1 MRTLLLLR
9 GAPGSGKSTWI
20 KENNLENYTLEV
32 DLFRNLISNPVLGL
46 DGNFKI
52 TQANDKKAWGLLLE
66 ALENRMKCGDFTI
79 IDATHSNENMFLK
92 YKGLLDKYRYRAY
105 YKEFDV
111 ELDELLHRN
120 EIRPTHKQIPV
131 NDVHRTNALIKHT
144 KPQTFIKKIDDISE
158 IINYWTEDL
167 TDKYDNIKIIGD
179 IHGSY
184 TVLKEAIGTKLD
196 DKTKYIFTGDL
207 LDRGIENKEV
217 LDFMLSIYKK
227 TNVVFIEGNH
237 DVHLRNW
244 SLDSWELSKKGTPIK
259 PREFV
264 YHTLPQILG
273 QKEKSEFEIE
283 INNDKCYT
291 INGKNTKFPVWIMRD
306 ENNEELIIKKPY
318 VKYKNNNVYLKPQK
332 YSKIEIDTGIS
343 TITVD
348 EEQLKSQVRE
358 LTRRLRLAYAFE
370 FHGKKYFV
378 NHGGISSL
386 PMMTTIS
393 GSQLTFGVGTYDDQ
407 IDEIWEENYQKGKT
421 QDYIQVHGH
430 RKTNSTE
437 HSISLEDV
445 VEYGGNLV
453 VLDIDENGYER
464 KLYKN
469 EVYNLPAEN
478 STTTRK
484 TWIEDTENEL
494 TNTLIHDKYIKAKLL
509 DNNLMS
515 LNFTETAFKK
525 KKWND
530 KTITA
535 RGLFVDTTTGD
546 IKIRSY
552 NKFFNL
558 HENQNTSLKRLAK
571 TLKFPIKAYD
581 KYNGFLGIASTVDG
595 EFTLAT
601 KSTTTGEYVDYFKEI
616 YNNLTDHEKEQ
627 LRTLSE
633 KYNCSFTFEVLHTD
647 DRHIIDFNE
656 NRLIILDAIRN
667 EYDIHGKN
675 IDPTFS
681 KQVLDELTITS
692 TFFSKKELVSTFNNL
707 TELLDYIKEHT
718 NDRTTE
724 GLVIEDQDGFMFKVK
739 YDYYTQLKRFRGLR
753 DMVKACYHSRHV
765 TQFGRDA
772 KDVAFIS
779 WCKKQPLDKLTQ
791 THIIDLFKEFEE
803 VM

>member
-20 KENNLENYTLEV
+20 KENKLEQYTLEA
-32 DLFRNLISNPVLGL
+32 DLFRNLISNPILGL

-52 TQANDKKAWGLLLE
+52 TQANDNTAWGLLFE
-66 ALENRMKCGDFTI
+66 ALETRMKRGDFTI
-79 IDATHSNENMFLK
+79 IDATHSNENMFVK

-120 EIRPTHKQIPV
+120 KTRPKHKQIPD
-131 NDVHRTNALIKHT
+131 NEIHRAHALIKHT
-144 KPQTFIKKIDDISE
+144 QPQTFIKKIDDITE

-184 TVLKEAIGTKLD
+184 SVLKEAIGTKLD
-196 DKTKYIFTGDL
+196 DKIKYIFTGDL
-207 LDRGIENKEV
+207 LDRGIQNKEV
-217 LDFMLSIYKK
+217 LDFILTIHKK
-227 TNVVFIEGNH
+227 PNVVFIEGNH
-237 DVHLRNW
+237 DAHLRNW

-259 PREFV
+259 PREFI

-273 QKEKSEFEIE
+273 QKEKSEFKIG
-283 INNDKCYT
+283 ILDDKYYT
-291 INGKNTKFPVWIMRD
+291 INGKNTKIPIWTMTD
-306 ENNEELIIKKPY
+306 ENNEKLIIEQPY
-318 VKYKNNNVYLKPQK
+318 LKYKNNTLWLKPQK
-332 YSKIEIDTGIS
+332 YSKTEIDTDVKV
-343 TITVD
+343 ITVD
-348 EEQLKSQVRE
+348 EEKLKSKVRE
-358 LTRRLRLAYAFE
+358 LTRRFRLAYAFE
-370 FHGKKYFV
+370 FHGNKYFV
-378 NHGGISSL
+378 NHSGISSL
-386 PMMTTIS
+386 PQMTTIS
-393 GSQLTFGVGTYDDQ
+393 GTELIFGVGTYDDQ
-407 IDEIWEENYQKGKT
+407 IDEIWEENYKQGKT
-421 QDYIQVHGH
+421 QGYIQVHGH

-453 VLDIDENGYER
+453 VLDINKNSYER

-469 EVYNLPAEN
+469 EVYKLPTEN
-478 STTTRK
+478 SSSTRK
-484 TWIEDTENEL
+484 TWIEDTENKL
-494 TNTLIHDKYIKAKLL
+494 TNILIHDKYIKAKLL
-509 DNNLMS
+509 DNTLMS
-515 LNFTETAFKK
+515 LNFTKSAFKK

-546 IKIRSY
+546 IRIRSY

-558 HENQNTSLKRLAK
+558 HENKNTSPKTLAK

-581 KYNGFLGIASTVDG
+581 KYNGFLGIASTVNG

-616 YNNLTDHEKEQ
+616 YNNLTDDEKEQ
-627 LRTLSE
+627 LQILSK

-647 DRHIIDFNE
+647 DRHIIDFSE
-656 NRLIILDAIRN
+656 NRLIILDAVKN

-675 IDPTFS
+675 IDPIFS

-707 TELLDYIKEHT
+707 NELLNYVKEHT

-724 GLVIEDQDGFMFKVK
+724 GLVIEDQSGFMFKVK
-739 YDYYTQLKRFRGLR
+739 YDYYTELKRFRGLR
-753 DMVKACYHSRHV
+753 DMVKANYHSRHV
-765 TQFGRDA
+765 TQFGRNA

-779 WCKKQPLDKLTQ
+779 WCKKQPLEKLTQ
-791 THIIDLFKEFEE
+791 THIIELFKEFELI
-803 VM
+803 

>member
-20 KENNLENYTLEV
+20 KENKLEQYTLEA
-32 DLFRNLISNPVLGL
+32 DLFRSLISNPILRL

-52 TQANDKKAWGLLLE
+52 TQNNDKKAWDLLFE
-66 ALENRMKCGDFTI
+66 ALETRMNRGDFTI
-79 IDATHSNENMFLK
+79 IDATHSNENMFVK

-105 YKEFDV
+105 YKEFDI

-120 EIRPTHKQIPV
+120 NTRPKHKQIPD
-131 NDVHRTNALIKHT
+131 NELHRAHALIKHT
-144 KPQTFIKKIDDISE
+144 QPQTFIKKIDDISE

-167 TDKYDNIKIIGD
+167 TDKYDNIKLIGD

-184 TVLKEAIGTKLD
+184 TVLKEAIGTELD

-217 LDFMLSIYKK
+217 LDFMLSIHKK
-227 TNVVFIEGNH
+227 PNVVFIEGNH
-237 DVHLRNW
+237 DAHLRNW

-259 PREFV
+259 PREFI

-273 QKEKSEFEIE
+273 QKEKSEFEIG
-283 INNDKCYT
+283 IIDDKYYT
-291 INGKNTKFPVWIMRD
+291 INGKNTKISVWTMTN
-306 ENNEELIIKKPY
+306 ENNEKLMIEQPY
-318 VKYKNNNVYLKPQK
+318 VKYKNNTLWLKPLK
-332 YSKIEIDTGIS
+332 YSNTEIDTGIK
-343 TITVD
+343 TTTVD
-348 EEQLKSQVRE
+348 EEKLKSKVRE
-358 LTRRLRLAYAFE
+358 LTRRFRLAYAFE
-370 FHGKKYFV
+370 FHGNKYFV

-386 PMMTTIS
+386 PQMTTIS
-393 GSQLTFGVGTYDDQ
+393 GIELTFGVGTYDDQ
-407 IDEIWEENYQKGKT
+407 IDEIWEENYKQGKT
-421 QDYIQVHGH
+421 QGYIQVHGH

-453 VLDIDENGYER
+453 VLDIDKNGYER

-469 EVYNLPAEN
+469 EIYKLPTEN
-478 STTTRK
+478 SPSSRK
-484 TWIEDTENEL
+484 TWIEDTQNEL
-494 TNTLIHDKYIKAKLL
+494 TNTLIHDKFIKAKLL
-509 DNNLMS
+509 DNDLMS
-515 LNFTETAFKK
+515 LNFTESAFKK

-558 HENQNTSLKRLAK
+558 HENKNTSPKTLSK

-581 KYNGFLGIASTVDG
+581 KYNGFLGIASTVNG

-616 YNNLTDHEKEQ
+616 YNNLTDNEKEQ
-627 LRTLSE
+627 LRNLSE
-633 KYNCSFTFEVLHTD
+633 KYKCSFTFEVLHTD
-647 DRHIIDFNE
+647 DRHIIDFSE
-656 NRLIILDAIRN
+656 NRLIILDAVKN

-675 IDPTFS
+675 IDPIFS

-707 TELLDYIKEHT
+707 NELLDYVKEHT

-724 GLVIEDQDGFMFKVK
+724 GLVIEDQNGFMFKVK
-739 YDYYTQLKRFRGLR
+739 YDYYTELKRFRGLR
-753 DMVKACYHSRHV
+753 DMVKANYHSRHV
-765 TQFGRDA
+765 TQFGRNA

-779 WCKKQPLDKLTQ
+779 WCKKQPLEKLTQ
-791 THIIDLFKEFEE
+791 THIIELFKEFELI
-803 VM
+803 

>member
-20 KENNLENYTLEV
+20 KENKLEQYTLEA
-32 DLFRNLISNPVLGL
+32 DLFRSLISNPLLGL

-52 TQANDKKAWGLLLE
+52 TQDNDKEAWDLLFE
-66 ALENRMKCGDFTI
+66 ALETRMKRGDFTI
-79 IDATHSNENMFLK
+79 IDATHSNENMFVK

-105 YKEFDV
+105 YKEFDIK
-111 ELDELLHRN
+111 LDELLHRN
-120 EIRPTHKQIPV
+120 NTRPTHKQIPD
-131 NDVHRTNALIKHT
+131 NEIHRAHALIKYT
-144 KPQTFIKKIDDISE
+144 QPQTFIKKIDDISE

-184 TVLKEAIGTKLD
+184 TVLKEAIGTTLD

-217 LDFMLSIYKK
+217 LDFMLSIHKK
-227 TNVVFIEGNH
+227 PNVVFIEGNH
-237 DVHLRNW
+237 DAHLRNW
-244 SLDSWELSKKGTPIK
+244 SVDSWELSKKGTPIK
-259 PREFV
+259 PREFI

-273 QKEKSEFEIE
+273 QKDKSEFEIGVTD
-283 INNDKCYT
+283 NKYYT
-291 INGKNTKFPVWIMRD
+291 INGKNTKIPVWTTTD
-306 ENNEELIIKKPY
+306 ENNEKLIIEQPY
-318 VKYKNNNVYLKPQK
+318 VKYKNNTVWLKPEK
-332 YSKIEIDTGIS
+332 YSKTEIDTGIKVT
-343 TITVD
+343 TID
-348 EEQLKSQVRE
+348 EENLKSQVRE

-378 NHGGISSL
+378 NHGGVSSL
-386 PMMTTIS
+386 PQMTTIS
-393 GSQLTFGVGTYDDQ
+393 GTQLIFGVGTYDDQ
-407 IDEIWEENYQKGKT
+407 IDEIWEENYMQGKT
-421 QDYIQVHGH
+421 QGYIQVHGH

-453 VLDIDENGYER
+453 VLDIDKNGYVR

-469 EVYNLPAEN
+469 EVYTLPSEN
-478 STTTRK
+478 STSTRK

-494 TNTLIHDKYIKAKLL
+494 TNTLIHDKYIKVKLL

-515 LNFTETAFKK
+515 LNFTESAFKK

-546 IKIRSY
+546 IKLRSY

-558 HENQNTSLKRLAK
+558 HENKNTSPKTLAK

-581 KYNGFLGIASTVDG
+581 KYNGFLGIAGAVNG
-595 EFTLAT
+595 AFTLAT
-601 KSTTTGEYVDYFKEI
+601 KSTTTGEYVEYFKEI
-616 YNNLTDHEKEQ
+616 YNNLTDVEKEQ
-627 LRTLSE
+627 LRNLSE

-656 NRLIILDAIRN
+656 NRLIILDAIKN

-675 IDPTFS
+675 IDPVFS

-692 TFFSKKELVSTFNNL
+692 TFFSKKELVSTFNSLN
-707 TELLDYIKEHT
+707 ELLDYVKEHT

-724 GLVIEDQDGFMFKVK
+724 GLVIEDQNGFMFKIK
-739 YDYYTQLKRFRGLR
+739 YDYYTELKRFRGLR
-753 DMVKACYHSRHV
+753 DMVKANYHSRHV
-765 TQFGRDA
+765 TQFGRNA

-779 WCKKQPLDKLTQ
+779 WCKKQPLEKLTQ
-791 THIIDLFKEFEE
+791 THIIELFKEFELI
-803 VM
+803 